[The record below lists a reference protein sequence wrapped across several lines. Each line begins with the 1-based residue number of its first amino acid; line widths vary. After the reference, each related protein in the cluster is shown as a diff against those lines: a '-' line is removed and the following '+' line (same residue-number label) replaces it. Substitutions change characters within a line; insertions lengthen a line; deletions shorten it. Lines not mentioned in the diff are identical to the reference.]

1 MSIIYNQEKSWK
13 RSSYFGW
20 VWKGITSFRKHIKK
34 SIFTDKIFGFVGKG
48 VDRLAL
54 ESPINRVME
63 TKQSFLRFIEKVVIL
78 IGADF
83 GKILGK
89 DIEDAKLNHLKSNE
103 TIWKIKTSSLVFF
116 WFVEIILELMRPGTD
131 ALIIKYIREKAYSIN
146 LFRVWEVSIKF
157 SSYIEQNAQVV

>member
-1 MSIIYNQEKSWK
+1 MEGDYFLPQTYKEKH
-13 RSSYFGW
+13 
-20 VWKGITSFRKHIKK
+20 FRWQD
-34 SIFTDKIFGFVGKG
+34 FRTCRKG

-54 ESPINRVME
+54 ESAMNRVME
-63 TKQSFLRFIEKVVIL
+63 TKKSFLRSIEKVGIL

-89 DIEDAKLNHLKSNE
+89 YIEDAKLNHLKSNV
-103 TIWKIKTSSLVFF
+103 TIWKAETSSLVFF
-116 WFVEIILELMRPGTD
+116 WFVEIVLELMRPGTK

-146 LFRVWEVSIKF
+146 LFRALEVSIKF